1 MNFVEFYENVAYVY
15 ADELDSKHIDDA
27 YKMAKKYDIGVL
39 SDKEIHT
46 VAILNNEV
54 VGALWTTWLS
64 GEFSFDVV
72 VRDDFQGKG
81 VGKRLVDIAIDTYN
95 QDKEAFDEPI
105 IRAYVVNPTM
115 EKILLAKG
123 FKEENRMKGQ
133 VTMVKEDINIKE
145 DEVLEINEYP
155 KEEKN

>member
-1 MNFVEFYENVAYVY
+1 MNFVEYYEDVAYIY
-15 ADELDSKHIDDA
+15 ADELDPHHIDDA

-46 VAILNNEV
+46 VAISNDEV
-54 VGALWTTWLS
+54 VGALWTSWLS

-105 IRAYVVNPTM
+105 MKAYVVNKQIMVP
-115 EKILLAKG
+115 LLLKKG
-123 FKEENRMKGQ
+123 FKVEKEYSDQ
-133 VTMVKEDINIKE
+133 IVMVKEGKVI
-145 DEVLEINEYP
+145 
-155 KEEKN
+155 